1 MEIFK
6 KIKNSKFFKIVSN
19 LYILISVVFFIWIFF
34 IDSNS
39 ILVNIK
45 LNKEI
50 SELKERKDILE
61 NQIQIDKK
69 IISNLQNPDSLEKY
83 AREKLYMKK
92 ENEEIFIIELKN
104 SLKRHE
110 RVELRDVFSMEP
122 RLYKARTARNPK
134 TKEKVYINEK
144 YSIVFKT
151 SKMWSKKIND
161 EK

>member
-61 NQIQIDKK
+61 NQIQMDRK

-92 ENEEIFIIELKN
+92 ENEEIFIIE
-104 SLKRHE
+104 
-110 RVELRDVFSMEP
+110 F
-122 RLYKARTARNPK
+122 
-134 TKEKVYINEK
+134 EK
-144 YSIVFKT
+144 
-151 SKMWSKKIND
+151 
-161 EK
+161 

>member
-50 SELKERKDILE
+50 SELKERKVILE
-61 NQIQIDKK
+61 NQIQMDKK

-92 ENEEIFIIELKN
+92 ENEEIFIIE
-104 SLKRHE
+104 
-110 RVELRDVFSMEP
+110 F
-122 RLYKARTARNPK
+122 
-134 TKEKVYINEK
+134 EK
-144 YSIVFKT
+144 
-151 SKMWSKKIND
+151 
-161 EK
+161 

>member
-6 KIKNSKFFKIVSN
+6 KIKNSKFFKIIST

-61 NQIQIDKK
+61 NQIQMDKK

-92 ENEEIFIIELKN
+92 ENEEIFIIE
-104 SLKRHE
+104 
-110 RVELRDVFSMEP
+110 F
-122 RLYKARTARNPK
+122 
-134 TKEKVYINEK
+134 EK
-144 YSIVFKT
+144 
-151 SKMWSKKIND
+151 
-161 EK
+161 

>member
-19 LYILISVVFFIWIFF
+19 LYILISIVFFIWIFF

-39 ILVNIK
+39 ILVNIR

-50 SELKERKDILE
+50 VELKERKDILE
-61 NQIQIDKK
+61 NQIQMDKK

-92 ENEEIFIIELKN
+92 ENEEIFIIE
-104 SLKRHE
+104 
-110 RVELRDVFSMEP
+110 F
-122 RLYKARTARNPK
+122 
-134 TKEKVYINEK
+134 EK
-144 YSIVFKT
+144 
-151 SKMWSKKIND
+151 
-161 EK
+161 

>member
-45 LNKEI
+45 LNNEI

-61 NQIQIDKK
+61 NQIQIDKQ

-92 ENEEIFIIELKN
+92 ENEEIFIIE
-104 SLKRHE
+104 
-110 RVELRDVFSMEP
+110 F
-122 RLYKARTARNPK
+122 
-134 TKEKVYINEK
+134 EK
-144 YSIVFKT
+144 
-151 SKMWSKKIND
+151 
-161 EK
+161 

>member
-19 LYILISVVFFIWIFF
+19 LYILISIVFFIWIFF

-61 NQIQIDKK
+61 NQIQMDKK

-92 ENEEIFIIELKN
+92 ENEEIFIIE
-104 SLKRHE
+104 
-110 RVELRDVFSMEP
+110 F
-122 RLYKARTARNPK
+122 
-134 TKEKVYINEK
+134 EK
-144 YSIVFKT
+144 
-151 SKMWSKKIND
+151 
-161 EK
+161 

>member
-50 SELKERKDILE
+50 RELKERKDILE
-61 NQIQIDKK
+61 NQIQMDKK
-69 IISNLQNPDSLEKY
+69 RISNLQNPDSLEKY

-92 ENEEIFIIELKN
+92 ENEEIFIIE
-104 SLKRHE
+104 
-110 RVELRDVFSMEP
+110 F
-122 RLYKARTARNPK
+122 
-134 TKEKVYINEK
+134 EK
-144 YSIVFKT
+144 
-151 SKMWSKKIND
+151 
-161 EK
+161 

>member
-1 MEIFK
+1 MENYK
-6 KIKNSKFFKIVSN
+6 KIKNSNFFKIVSN

-61 NQIQIDKK
+61 NQIQMDKK

-92 ENEEIFIIELKN
+92 ENEEIFIIE
-104 SLKRHE
+104 
-110 RVELRDVFSMEP
+110 F
-122 RLYKARTARNPK
+122 
-134 TKEKVYINEK
+134 EK
-144 YSIVFKT
+144 
-151 SKMWSKKIND
+151 
-161 EK
+161 

>member
-50 SELKERKDILE
+50 RELKERKIILE
-61 NQIQIDKK
+61 NQIQMDKK

-92 ENEEIFIIELKN
+92 ENEEIFIIE
-104 SLKRHE
+104 
-110 RVELRDVFSMEP
+110 F
-122 RLYKARTARNPK
+122 
-134 TKEKVYINEK
+134 EK
-144 YSIVFKT
+144 
-151 SKMWSKKIND
+151 
-161 EK
+161 

>member
-45 LNKEI
+45 LNNEI

-61 NQIQIDKK
+61 NQIQMDKQ

-92 ENEEIFIIELKN
+92 ENEEIFIIE
-104 SLKRHE
+104 
-110 RVELRDVFSMEP
+110 F
-122 RLYKARTARNPK
+122 
-134 TKEKVYINEK
+134 EK
-144 YSIVFKT
+144 
-151 SKMWSKKIND
+151 
-161 EK
+161 

>member
-83 AREKLYMKK
+83 AREKLYMKR
-92 ENEEIFIIELKN
+92 ENEEIFIIEF
-104 SLKRHE
+104 E
-110 RVELRDVFSMEP
+110 E
-122 RLYKARTARNPK
+122 
-134 TKEKVYINEK
+134 
-144 YSIVFKT
+144 
-151 SKMWSKKIND
+151 
-161 EK
+161 

>member
-19 LYILISVVFFIWIFF
+19 LYILISVLFFIWIFF

-61 NQIQIDKK
+61 NQIQMDKK

-92 ENEEIFIIELKN
+92 ENEEIFIIE
-104 SLKRHE
+104 
-110 RVELRDVFSMEP
+110 F
-122 RLYKARTARNPK
+122 
-134 TKEKVYINEK
+134 EK
-144 YSIVFKT
+144 
-151 SKMWSKKIND
+151 
-161 EK
+161 

>member
-61 NQIQIDKK
+61 NQIQMDKK
-69 IISNLQNPDSLEKY
+69 IISNLQNPDSLEKN

-92 ENEEIFIIELKN
+92 ENEEIFIIEL
-104 SLKRHE
+104 
-110 RVELRDVFSMEP
+110 
-122 RLYKARTARNPK
+122 
-134 TKEKVYINEK
+134 EK
-144 YSIVFKT
+144 
-151 SKMWSKKIND
+151 
-161 EK
+161 

>member
-6 KIKNSKFFKIVSN
+6 KIKNSKSFKIVSN

-50 SELKERKDILE
+50 NELKERKDILE
-61 NQIQIDKK
+61 NQIQMDKK

-92 ENEEIFIIELKN
+92 DNEEIFIIE
-104 SLKRHE
+104 
-110 RVELRDVFSMEP
+110 F
-122 RLYKARTARNPK
+122 
-134 TKEKVYINEK
+134 EK
-144 YSIVFKT
+144 
-151 SKMWSKKIND
+151 
-161 EK
+161 

>member
-19 LYILISVVFFIWIFF
+19 LYILISIVFFIWIFF

-92 ENEEIFIIELKN
+92 ENEEIFIIE
-104 SLKRHE
+104 
-110 RVELRDVFSMEP
+110 F
-122 RLYKARTARNPK
+122 
-134 TKEKVYINEK
+134 EK
-144 YSIVFKT
+144 
-151 SKMWSKKIND
+151 
-161 EK
+161 

>member
-50 SELKERKDILE
+50 SELKERKDFLE
-61 NQIQIDKK
+61 NQIQMDKR

-92 ENEEIFIIELKN
+92 ENEEIFIIE
-104 SLKRHE
+104 
-110 RVELRDVFSMEP
+110 F
-122 RLYKARTARNPK
+122 
-134 TKEKVYINEK
+134 EK
-144 YSIVFKT
+144 
-151 SKMWSKKIND
+151 
-161 EK
+161 

>member
-6 KIKNSKFFKIVSN
+6 KIRNSKFFKIVSN

-61 NQIQIDKK
+61 NQIQMDKK

-92 ENEEIFIIELKN
+92 QNEEIFIIE
-104 SLKRHE
+104 
-110 RVELRDVFSMEP
+110 F
-122 RLYKARTARNPK
+122 
-134 TKEKVYINEK
+134 EK
-144 YSIVFKT
+144 
-151 SKMWSKKIND
+151 
-161 EK
+161 

>member
-50 SELKERKDILE
+50 SELKDRKDILE
-61 NQIQIDKK
+61 NQILMDKK

-92 ENEEIFIIELKN
+92 ENEEIFIIE
-104 SLKRHE
+104 
-110 RVELRDVFSMEP
+110 F
-122 RLYKARTARNPK
+122 
-134 TKEKVYINEK
+134 EK
-144 YSIVFKT
+144 
-151 SKMWSKKIND
+151 
-161 EK
+161 

>member
-61 NQIQIDKK
+61 NQIQMDKK
-69 IISNLQNPDSLEKY
+69 IISNLQNRDSLEKY

-92 ENEEIFIIELKN
+92 ENEEIFIIE
-104 SLKRHE
+104 
-110 RVELRDVFSMEP
+110 F
-122 RLYKARTARNPK
+122 
-134 TKEKVYINEK
+134 EK
-144 YSIVFKT
+144 
-151 SKMWSKKIND
+151 
-161 EK
+161 

>member
-6 KIKNSKFFKIVSN
+6 KIKHSKFFKIISN

-61 NQIQIDKK
+61 NQIQIDKQ

-92 ENEEIFIIELKN
+92 ENEEIFIIE
-104 SLKRHE
+104 
-110 RVELRDVFSMEP
+110 F
-122 RLYKARTARNPK
+122 
-134 TKEKVYINEK
+134 EK
-144 YSIVFKT
+144 
-151 SKMWSKKIND
+151 
-161 EK
+161 

>member
-61 NQIQIDKK
+61 NQIQMDNK

-92 ENEEIFIIELKN
+92 ENEEIFIIE
-104 SLKRHE
+104 
-110 RVELRDVFSMEP
+110 F
-122 RLYKARTARNPK
+122 
-134 TKEKVYINEK
+134 EK
-144 YSIVFKT
+144 
-151 SKMWSKKIND
+151 
-161 EK
+161 

>member
-6 KIKNSKFFKIVSN
+6 KIKNSKFFKIVGN

-61 NQIQIDKK
+61 NQIQMDKK

-92 ENEEIFIIELKN
+92 ENEEIFIIE
-104 SLKRHE
+104 
-110 RVELRDVFSMEP
+110 F
-122 RLYKARTARNPK
+122 
-134 TKEKVYINEK
+134 EK
-144 YSIVFKT
+144 
-151 SKMWSKKIND
+151 
-161 EK
+161 